1 MIQTR
6 RFAMNKKPTYKE
18 LYQMYTEACED
29 ALFYKHQY
37 HETELLLDAFI
48 NYSQELADTLSAHG
62 LL

>member
-1 MIQTR
+1 
-6 RFAMNKKPTYKE
+6 MNKKPTYKE
-18 LYQMYTEACED
+18 LYQMYTEARED

-48 NYSQELADTLSAHG
+48 NYSQKLADTLAEHG